1 MINNTVWGDNYP
13 EIQGNGLELYKL
25 LVEQEV
31 MRLGKEMNEEN
42 FTTVGKD
49 AIRFLELA
57 INNTEGQI
65 IDRPNLDALYN
76 RVRIFHHYFSAYR
89 KNLLT
94 EIPLREI
101 PNRHIIKFIMK
112 EYDKSPIPKPQ
123 TLEEAGIEA
132 FKIGI
137 ANFLQS
143 AEGQHFL
150 TSSYARNFVNPGKLI
165 PNSQARSYWA
175 FILLYWRYKNYWN
188 KDHPLEQAS
197 TSNILEFLTQYYK
210 QYWQEEIS
218 AQLSIRELGVHQ
230 VFSIFST
237 EQTIPTNAYKHS
249 INTTY
254 DNRILQDFT
263 EFITPPRKT
272 ATNSGPPPLNKIR
285 RIMDKNNLASLD
297 PSSPNYLDYSPP
309 TTPSRTPLKMRN
321 TGAGHQLCH
330 PNKSAIQIPP
340 DSVNYIKNPKD
351 ESTQDDSNKENIPLQ
366 RVKQERKPERTPP
379 EFKVIGRDNRS
390 IKTADKSTDCS
401 CAASQS
407 SQISRNN
414 FADETRP
421 DTRTPIIRKNNT
433 VRKLYLSTQKIRE
446 SPTDSTMSN
455 QVGGTHPEPIIHPHF
470 DIGSSHLLRNSL
482 FNAKLRPMS
491 LTITLPNAHITEF
504 SHNPNLPNPFFA
516 KVYLPYTMLTG
527 YWDSHI
533 QTAEACVYLCLHF
546 NGNDP
551 QIFGLASLSTNIHEL
566 FTNISWTFKNY
577 IM

>member
-1 MINNTVWGDNYP
+1 AYTLAITPKIETGQTDEAVNMESNDPSMEIDSDHLSEEVESDNSLVETELVSSDEDTEKYELQKMLEMSITAARVKSEKLNPPLPIEAYSPLNKLGGMMLCNLVSEAIIEWEMINNTVWGDNYP

-31 MRLGKEMNEEN
+31 KRLGKEMNEEN

-57 INNTEGQI
+57 INNAEGQI
-65 IDRPNLDALYN
+65 IDRPNLDPLYN

-94 EIPLREI
+94 EIPLRDI

-132 FKIGI
+132 FKNDI

-197 TSNILEFLTQYYK
+197 TSDILEFLTQYYK

-237 EQTIPTNAYKHS
+237 EQTIPAIAYKHS
-249 INTTY
+249 TNTTY
-254 DNRILQDFT
+254 DNRNLQEFT
-263 EFITPPRKT
+263 EIITPPRK
-272 ATNSGPPPLNKIR
+272 ATNNLGPPPLNKIR
-285 RIMDKNNLASLD
+285 RIMDKNNLASLG
-297 PSSPNYLDYSPP
+297 PSIINYQDYSSPP
-309 TTPSRTPLKMRN
+309 TPSRPPLKMRN
-321 TGAGHQLCH
+321 TRTDHELSH
-330 PNKSAIQIPP
+330 LNKSVIQNPP
-340 DSVNYIKNPKD
+340 DSHIQVMNSMD
-351 ESTQDDSNKENIPLQ
+351 ESNQDDSNKENIPPRQ
-366 RVKQERKPERTPP
+366 FKQERKPVISPLV
-379 EFKVIGRDNRS
+379 FKVMAR
-390 IKTADKSTDCS
+390 
-401 CAASQS
+401 
-407 SQISRNN
+407 
-414 FADETRP
+414 
-421 DTRTPIIRKNNT
+421 DTRTII
-433 VRKLYLSTQKIRE
+433 
-446 SPTDSTMSN
+446 TDDKSIDY
-455 QVGGTHPEPIIHPHF
+455 G
-470 DIGSSHLLRNSL
+470 R
-482 FNAKLRPMS
+482 
-491 LTITLPNAHITEF
+491 
-504 SHNPNLPNPFFA
+504 
-516 KVYLPYTMLTG
+516 
-527 YWDSHI
+527 
-533 QTAEACVYLCLHF
+533 
-546 NGNDP
+546 
-551 QIFGLASLSTNIHEL
+551 
-566 FTNISWTFKNY
+566 
-577 IM
+577 